1 MTANDVAVAAVAKDK
16 EKEVE
21 EEAAGRVFLYWYTQC
36 CLLWLTLSALP
47 LLYDV
52 SLPYN
57 FNLASLVFSTSLLP
71 DPPSLLSSSWEK
83 KKGTV
88 FVASKVVD
96 S

>member
-16 EKEVE
+16 EKEEE
-21 EEAAGRVFLYWYTQC
+21 EEAAGRVCLYWYTQY

-57 FNLASLVFSTSLLP
+57 FNLASLVFSTSLP
-71 DPPSLLSSSWEK
+71 DPPSLLSSSWGK
-83 KKGTV
+83 KKGNCV
-88 FVASKVVD
+88 CGE
-96 S
+96 